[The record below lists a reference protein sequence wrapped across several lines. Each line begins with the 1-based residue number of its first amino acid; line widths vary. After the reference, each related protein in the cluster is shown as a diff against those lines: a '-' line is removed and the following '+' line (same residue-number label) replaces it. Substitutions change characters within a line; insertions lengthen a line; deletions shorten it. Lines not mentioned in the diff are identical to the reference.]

1 MKRFVLLLLAAV
13 ASTACNDTDGDYP
26 AVLSFATVQF
36 ADNAGKDYY
45 FVKDD
50 GITLYP
56 GDKSRIGGYAPEQGE
71 RVVVYYNFLKDPAT
85 GYDRNIA
92 LYAVNDIRMG
102 QTAIVTTQEE
112 LDKLGDAKTDYDPYY
127 CQLTEK
133 YINFR
138 IGYYA
143 ADPSEHA
150 FTLIR
155 NEVAELASE
164 PTESGYLHLELRHE
178 DNGDHPA
185 RAWREWLSF
194 PLDTF
199 RDALEGMK
207 GVVIRIETPGYGT
220 QYIRLEA
227 PAKDI

>member
-13 ASTACNDTDGDYP
+13 ASTSCNDTDGDYP
-26 AVLSFATVQF
+26 AALSFATIQTIGDR
-36 ADNAGKDYY
+36 ASDYY

-50 GITLYP
+50 GVTLYP
-56 GDKSRIGGYAPEQGE
+56 GDKSRIAAYAPEQE
-71 RVVVYYNFLKDPAT
+71 ARVVVYYNFLKDPAT
-85 GYDRNIA
+85 GYDKNIA
-92 LYAVNDIRMG
+92 LYAVNDVRIGR
-102 QTAIVTTQEE
+102 TAIVTTQEE
-112 LDKLGDAKTDYDPYY
+112 LDKLGEAKTDYDPFY
-127 CQLTEK
+127 CQLTDK

-143 ADPSEHA
+143 ADPSKHA

-155 NEVAELASE
+155 NEVAEPASE
-164 PTESGYLHLELRHE
+164 PTEPGYLHLELRHE
-178 DNGDHPA
+178 DKGDHPA

-227 PAKDI
+227 PAKGI